1 MRAVSYI
8 GQAVR
13 TRRNP
18 GERSDHRSQP
28 GQQSLGVVR
37 RCLIGATT
45 FRFLPER
52 ELEPQHRALFA
63 DLAGAGWVFR
73 QASSRNFLCWCNS
86 KLLLETTIPIAIFP
100 SADWPATPAERTMVI
115 LFELF
120 RRMARIDLIARGRP
134 GELVDRPDLVAQLAR
149 RVAETVWGDDCARE
163 SGPRLLKSAEIK
175 IIEAA
180 VGCRVGRSA
189 GSRAF
194 LPPHLDCL

>member
-1 MRAVSYI
+1 MRAVSHL

-13 TRRNP
+13 TRRTP
-18 GERSDHRSQP
+18 GERSDRRSQI
-28 GQQSLGVVR
+28 GQQGLGLAR
-37 RCLIGATT
+37 RCLLGATT
-45 FRFLPER
+45 FRFVPER
-52 ELEPQHRALFA
+52 ELKPQHRALFA
-63 DLAGAGWVFR
+63 DLAGAGWAFR
-73 QASSRNFLCWCNS
+73 QASPRYFLCWRNS

-100 SADWPATPAERTMVI
+100 SADWPATPAEKNMVI
-115 LFELF
+115 HFELF

-134 GELVDRPDLVAQLAR
+134 GELVDRPDLVAQLAC
-149 RVAETVWGDDCARE
+149 RVAETTWGDNCARE

-180 VGCRVGRSA
+180 VGCHVGRSA